1 MSRTYTAR
9 EKVLM
14 TFVGGVVLLFLN
26 LFVINYFLTN
36 NTRLRAERVRKTAQ
50 LRAMK
55 TLLANAPL
63 WQQREARVAATQPR
77 IENEAAIGVQLLT
90 QIQELA
96 KRDSVNVEE
105 PKIGAMVPGTA
116 ATAISV
122 ELQTK
127 STWPALITFLEHLQG
142 PEQFIVVE
150 SANLR
155 VDTSDPTM
163 MRGNFKIA
171 KWYAP
176 KFTGD
181 RRSAGR

>member
-1 MSRTYTAR
+1 
-9 EKVLM
+9 
-14 TFVGGVVLLFLN
+14 
-26 LFVINYFLTN
+26 
-36 NTRLRAERVRKTAQ
+36 
-50 LRAMK
+50 
-55 TLLANAPL
+55 
-63 WQQREARVAATQPR
+63 
-77 IENEAAIGVQLLT
+77 
-90 QIQELA
+90 
-96 KRDSVNVEE
+96 
-105 PKIGAMVPGTA
+105 MVPGTA